1 MGGSSFRPLYGL
13 LAAAAFFSSA
23 SAAGTVPITAAA
35 AAGVFQYYAYDVA
48 GDGAR
53 AGPAAAFWAASEGET
68 YGLTGEARY
77 RRYDPGR
84 YEAGVEVRARYY
96 FHPAPARPYL
106 APTAGFW
113 LPKDG
118 PRNYKVVG
126 IGARAGGVLTA
137 EGLPFTLDVFA
148 AYRGR
153 FNLDRDERRPSFSSE
168 LAAGGTCRWF
178 VTPHFGLRAEGSL
191 LWPAFFGE
199 RHDAAGGPA
208 VAPFVL
214 VGPAFAF

>member
-1 MGGSSFRPLYGL
+1 MDSLWFRPLYGL
-13 LAAAAFFSSA
+13 LAAAAFFSWA
-23 SAAGTVPITAAA
+23 PGAAAAPVTAAA
-35 AAGVFQYYAYDVA
+35 GAGAFQYYTPEAAGV
-48 GDGAR
+48 GAR
-53 AGPAAAFWAASEGET
+53 AGPAAALWAACERET
-68 YGLTGEARY
+68 CGLAAEARY
-77 RRYDPGR
+77 RRYGTDR

-113 LPKDG
+113 LPGDG
-118 PRNYKVVG
+118 ARTYREVG
-126 IGARAGGVLTA
+126 VGARAGGILSA

-153 FNLDRDERRPSFSSE
+153 FNLDGDGRRPSFSSE
-168 LAAGGTCRWF
+168 LAAGGVCRWF
-178 VTPHFGLRAEGSL
+178 VTAHFGLCAEGSL

-199 RHDAAGGPA
+199 MHEPSRGPG

>member
-1 MGGSSFRPLYGL
+1 MDGSSFRLLYGL
-13 LAAAAFFSSA
+13 LAAAAFFSGA
-23 SAAGTVPITAAA
+23 PAAPAVPVTAAA

-48 GDGAR
+48 ADGAR
-53 AGPAAAFWAASEGET
+53 AGPAAALWAASERET
-68 YGLTGEARY
+68 CGLAAEARY
-77 RRYDPGR
+77 RRYDRDR

-118 PRNYKVVG
+118 ARTYKVVG
-126 IGARAGGVLTA
+126 VGARAGGVLTA

-199 RHDAAGGPA
+199 RHEAAGGPA